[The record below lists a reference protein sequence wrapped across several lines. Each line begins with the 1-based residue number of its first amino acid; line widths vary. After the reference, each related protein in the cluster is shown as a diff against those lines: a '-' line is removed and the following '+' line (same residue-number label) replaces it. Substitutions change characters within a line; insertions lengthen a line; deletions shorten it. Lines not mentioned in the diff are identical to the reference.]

1 MGRKAKRN
9 LSYKGA
15 VVCESWAE
23 RRRETCL
30 TKGRWSVNHGQ
41 KGEEKPVLQRGG
53 GIRNHGQKGEEKPVL
68 QRGGGIRNHGQ
79 KGEEKAGP
87 TKGWWLVYIRLIF
100 LFREPGHFHLHHRHA
115 VQTKIYH

>member
-1 MGRKAKRN
+1 MKGRVKEKQSSEGWS
-9 LSYKGA
+9 L
-15 VVCESWAE
+15 VCESWAE

-30 TKGRWSVNHGQ
+30 TKGRWSV
-41 KGEEKPVLQRGG
+41 
-53 GIRNHGQKGEEKPVL
+53 NHGQKGEEKPVL

>member
-1 MGRKAKRN
+1 MGRKVKRN
-9 LSYKGA
+9 LSYKGAVVCESWAEKRRETSYKGA

-53 GIRNHGQKGEEKPVL
+53 GL
-68 QRGGGIRNHGQ
+68 
-79 KGEEKAGP
+79 
-87 TKGWWLVYIRLIF
+87 
-100 LFREPGHFHLHHRHA
+100 
-115 VQTKIYH
+115 